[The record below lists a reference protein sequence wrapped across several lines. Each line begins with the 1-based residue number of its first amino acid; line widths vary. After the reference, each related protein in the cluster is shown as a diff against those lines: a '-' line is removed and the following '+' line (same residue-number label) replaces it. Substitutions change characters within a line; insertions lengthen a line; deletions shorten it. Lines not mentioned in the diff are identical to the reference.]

1 MSNYYIANLYD
12 FILYPFLNKTRQKTA
27 KIIIQLNPES
37 LIDICCGTGNQLKY
51 LSHTKIKLTGIDNSA
66 KMLQAAKNINC
77 FNQDAR
83 NIQFPDQSFDLA
95 FIQLALHEKSFD
107 DQIKIINES
116 YRILKNNG
124 YLVIMDYDI
133 GNHTSKSAKH
143 IINFIEFLAGKEHYS
158 HFKNYHQNG
167 GLQKLIQSSQ
177 FQNIRSIYLA
187 GKSMLVNIYKKN
199 S

>member
-12 FILYPFLNKTRQKTA
+12 FILYPFLNKTREKTA

-37 LIDICCGTGNQLKY
+37 IIDICCGTANQLKY
-51 LSHTKIKLTGIDNSA
+51 LSHTKIKLTGIDNSPA
-66 KMLQAAKNINC
+66 MLKAAKNINC

-83 NIQFPDQSFDLA
+83 NIQFPDQSFDVA
-95 FIQLALHEKSFD
+95 FIQLALHEKSFK
-107 DQIKIINES
+107 DQEKIINES

-124 YLVIMDYDI
+124 YLVIMDYNI

-143 IINFIEFLAGKEHYS
+143 IINIIEFLAGKEHYR
-158 HFKNYHQNG
+158 HFKSYHQNG
-167 GLQKLIQSSQ
+167 GLQKLIQPDL
-177 FQNIRSIYLA
+177 FQNIRSIHLA
-187 GKSMLVNIYKKN
+187 AKSMVLNIYKKN